1 MACWSIND
9 HWCDILKNAQRQMI
23 YDKCGLSFAFNF
35 FYQVNVITMV
45 FVNDYFKNKWKC
57 KRNLSNLNKK
67 NVNVIRQSN

>member
-35 FYQVNVITMV
+35 FLLSECNYNG
-45 FVNDYFKNKWKC
+45 FCKWLFQK
-57 KRNLSNLNKK
+57 
-67 NVNVIRQSN
+67 